1 LPISVERREVYADH
15 GAQIGL
21 FDHDVEIALRIGGA
35 GVDVLE
41 ARVNAEGQRTS
52 AVDQADR

>member
-1 LPISVERREVYADH
+1 MERREVYADH
-15 GAQIGL
+15 GAQIVEIGL